1 MEYKTKFEVHKNILD
16 AIPEGESIL
25 WKGKPS
31 FWGFSWY
38 FFGLKLL
45 AFYLIILSVVFAARL
60 TVTDFF
66 TAFVVDFLPFLLS
79 GILTSCILMA
89 LAKIQSQSSVYIITE
104 NRVIIKSGAALS
116 FLISM
121 PFKKIKAVN
130 LQKRKG
136 SLGTISFE
144 LNSGKRVPYIS
155 CWPSVRPWR
164 FKKTE
169 PAFSCI
175 ENVDEVATIL
185 RKSVMAGRVSL
196 QAPTINSEFKSHI
209 EQGV

>member
-164 FKKTE
+164 FKNTE

-196 QAPTINSEFKSHI
+196 QAPTINSEFKSQI